1 MEVSSEIMEHLRL
14 VFQQLQWKSVPRR
27 LTSTLVLL
35 EPLYFCICLSIS
47 RPSLLSIYIIA
58 SRTRRSRRCSLLP
71 TTTTS
76 NIKIVFKNIVAANSR
91 LSKVSREAGGK
102 YYALLAVRVGS
113 GAEVSLDTATSAR
126 KAEAPPG
133 KARMNWKPPQNAPSV
148 RGGGHFLLITYFS
161 LFSRY

>member
-14 VFQQLQWKSVPRR
+14 VSQQLQWKSVPRR

-47 RPSLLSIYIIA
+47 RPLPVEYLYHCVPHSTLAPLLLIA
-58 SRTRRSRRCSLLP
+58 DHNKR
-71 TTTTS
+71 S

-102 YYALLAVRVGS
+102 YYALLAVR
-113 GAEVSLDTATSAR
+113 A
-126 KAEAPPG
+126 
-133 KARMNWKPPQNAPSV
+133 
-148 RGGGHFLLITYFS
+148 
-161 LFSRY
+161 